1 MASADFVPAS
11 AFVPAELPASAT
23 AEAIAARFK
32 LDAAEGERVLLLAL
46 SELDRATTSAWRQV
60 PVPTWEDWI
69 IRTCGAIIAAKKTP
83 TAGASSGAGQE
94 TRADQGSSRP
104 AGPRAYLAGI
114 QNELVQYVG
123 LGFA

>member
-11 AFVPAELPASAT
+11 AFVPAELPDGAT
-23 AEAIAARFK
+23 AAAIATRFN
-32 LDAAEGERVLLLAL
+32 LDGGEAERVLELAL
-46 SELDRATTSAWRQV
+46 SELDRATTSAWRAV

-83 TAGASSGAGQE
+83 TSSGASQE

-104 AGPRAYLAGI
+104 AGPRAYLAGLRD
-114 QNELVQYVG
+114 ELAQYVG

>member
-1 MASADFVPAS
+1 MATADFVPAS
-11 AFVPAELPASAT
+11 AFVPAELPEAAN
-23 AEAIAARFK
+23 ADAIAARFQ
-32 LDAAEGERVLLLAL
+32 LTPAEAERVLLLAL
-46 SELDRATTSAWRQV
+46 TELDRATVSAWRTV

-69 IRTCGAIIAAKKTP
+69 IRTCGTVIAAKKTP
-83 TAGASSGAGQE
+83 TTSSSGASQG